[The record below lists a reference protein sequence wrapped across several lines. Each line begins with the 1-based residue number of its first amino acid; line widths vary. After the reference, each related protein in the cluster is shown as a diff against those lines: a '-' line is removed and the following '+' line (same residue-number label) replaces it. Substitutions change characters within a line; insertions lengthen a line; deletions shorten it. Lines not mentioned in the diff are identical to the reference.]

1 MMRGI
6 ERVIGRR
13 TVVYLLVMV
22 MLACVRK
29 AAPALTAPYIA
40 NAPNIVRFD
49 LTRERSAHDAV
60 LVLFGQ
66 PSLQQSVLPAG
77 VDELRISSAQGF
89 TYSET
94 RILRLLRTPDG
105 VSGELYLSW
114 PLFEDHEQFRILEY
128 TFAAFQKQY
137 RGCERPRNGRGFA
150 ACRVQFRT
158 EPNWADIG
166 SQLDSLDAWRLLGS
180 DQVRSALEQGG
191 NFVTD
196 RIGLRVER
204 RTGATYQIG
213 WYYSPQSYGGA
224 TGLQLRTFLR
234 LLNETERWR

>member
-1 MMRGI
+1 MHGI
-6 ERVIGRR
+6 ERAIRSGRI
-13 TVVYLLVMV
+13 VCLSVMV
-22 MLACVRK
+22 MLACVRTP
-29 AAPALTAPYIA
+29 APVFTAPYIA
-40 NAPNIVRFD
+40 NAPNIVRYD
-49 LTRERSAHDAV
+49 LTRERSAHDSV

-94 RILRLLRTPDG
+94 RILRLLRTARG
-105 VSGELYLSW
+105 VVGELYLSW

-128 TFAAFQKQY
+128 TFAGFQKQY

-158 EPNWADIG
+158 EPNWAEIG
-166 SQLDSLDAWRLLGS
+166 SHLDSLDAWRLLGS
-180 DQVRSALEQGG
+180 DQVRSALEQRG

-196 RIGLRVER
+196 QIGLRVER
-204 RTGATYQIG
+204 RAGATYQIG
-213 WYYSPQSYGGA
+213 RYYAPQTYGGA
-224 TGLQLRTFLR
+224 TGHQLRAFLR
-234 LLNETERWR
+234 LLDETERWR